1 MSDQA
6 LEEKI
11 LNDLNAMISKDQIV
25 LPTLP
30 EVALKV
36 REAAENPNV
45 SALSLSK
52 VVGNDPALTARIIK
66 IANSPLMRT
75 RQTVNNLQMAIS
87 RMGIIYTSNLITG
100 LAMQQM
106 FQATT
111 DIVDKKMREVWN
123 RSTEVAGIAHVL
135 CKHYTK
141 LKADQATLAGL
152 THEIGILPILTYSED
167 HPELL
172 QDSETLDQI
181 ILKIH
186 PTIGTHILKAWDFP
200 EELVCVPE
208 QHLSFTRDEA
218 QTADYAD
225 IITVAVL
232 QSYEGTEHPHAT
244 LDWSTIPAFTKLG
257 LEASNEDGHGH
268 GQDLSDE
275 MEHAM
280 KLLSGT

>member
-11 LNDLNAMISKDQIV
+11 LNDLNTLINKDQIV

-52 VVGNDPALTARIIK
+52 VIGNDPALTARVIK

-75 RQTVNNLQMAIS
+75 RQTVNNLRMAIS

-106 FQATT
+106 FQATS
-111 DIVDKKMREVWN
+111 DVIDKKMREVWN

-135 CKHYTK
+135 CKHYTN
-141 LKADQATLAGL
+141 LKADQATLSGL
-152 THEIGILPILTYSED
+152 THEIGILPILTYAED
-167 HPELL
+167 NPELL
-172 QDSETLDQI
+172 QDSETLDGI
-181 ILKIH
+181 IRKIH
-186 PTIGTHILKAWDFP
+186 PAIGAHILKAWDFP
-200 EELVCVPE
+200 EEMICVPE
-208 QHLSFTRDEA
+208 KHLDFNRNENP
-218 QTADYAD
+218 QADYVD

-232 QSYEGTEHPHAT
+232 QSYEGTEHPYT
-244 LDWSTIPAFTKLG
+244 ELDWSTIPAFTKLG
-257 LEASNEDGHGH
+257 LEASNEDGHG
-268 GQDLSDE
+268 QDLSEE

-280 KLLSGT
+280 KLLSGSN